1 MHRVLPTLT
10 VWRNES
16 YDMREKLDQSNV
28 TLLGRTAK
36 DPTEIYTLMPLQ
48 QTWEEVKRMR
58 AKVIL
63 LVACLG
69 AQTFKD

>member
-1 MHRVLPTLT
+1 MHRVLPTFT
-10 VWRNES
+10 FWRNDS

-48 QTWEEVKRMR
+48 QTWEKVK
-58 AKVIL
+58 
-63 LVACLG
+63 
-69 AQTFKD
+69 